1 MANSA
6 EVRLAELLCS
16 RLCHDLVS
24 PVGAVN
30 NGVELIRELDPS
42 SADEAMDLIAESG
55 ELAARR
61 LRVFRM
67 AFGRAGTEAIST
79 NSVARDLCADFL
91 RGSRVELDWATPSGD
106 DPAVRAEGFGKL
118 VLNLAIIVADSL
130 PRGGRLSV
138 RTAIMGDRLRASIQ
152 AAGEG
157 ATLNS
162 DLLAALNGTVTVEG
176 LTPQSVGAYFANGLM
191 DRIGGQLNVD
201 AGAADS
207 VNLELVAP
215 VPEPATTEPAV

>member
-1 MANSA
+1 MAKSA
-6 EVRLAELLCS
+6 EIRLAELMCS

-42 SADEAMDLIAESG
+42 SADEAMDLIADSG

-67 AFGRAGTEAIST
+67 AFGRAGTEAISA

-91 RGSRVELDWATPSGD
+91 RGSRVELDWATPSGE
-106 DPAVRAEGFGKL
+106 DPAMRADGFGKL

-138 RTAIMGDRLRASIQ
+138 RSAVMGDRLRASIQ
-152 AAGEG
+152 ASGEG
-157 ATLNS
+157 ATLND
-162 DLLAALNGTVTVEG
+162 DLLSALAGSTDVEQ
-176 LTPQSVGAYFANGLM
+176 LTPQTVGAYFARGLI
-191 DRIGGQLNVD
+191 DRMGGQLNVD

-215 VPEPATTEPAV
+215 VPEPATAEPVV